1 MQITVTVAEAIVREV
16 VDRLEAYQE
25 SQTDVFT
32 VYRDLTDPDKTTPTN
47 YQVVVRASS
56 PTRLPAL
63 DRLANP
69 NVIAY
74 QMTVDC
80 YGQAVVTESD
90 TEAMEGH
97 ASQIA
102 AKIVKAVVTPAASW
116 YTMDGK
122 AINSVVGDVVIESN
136 GNAVA
141 VGRVSFVVTYR
152 HAENDPFTAA
162 A

>member
-1 MQITVTVAEAIVREV
+1 MPISVTVSEAIIREI
-16 VDRLEAYQE
+16 VDRLEAYE
-25 SQTDVFT
+25 ENGDTVFT
-32 VYRDLTDPDKTTPTN
+32 VYRELTDPDKTTPTN

-56 PTRLPAL
+56 PTRLPSL

-74 QMTVDC
+74 QLTVDC
-80 YGQAVVTESD
+80 YGQAVVAESD
-90 TEAMEGH
+90 TEPSEGH
-97 ASQIA
+97 ATEIA
-102 AKIVKAVVTPAASW
+102 GKIVKAVVTPVASW
-116 YTMDGK
+116 YTMDSN
-122 AINSVVGDVVIESN
+122 AINSVVGNVAVELN

-141 VGRVSFVVTYR
+141 VGKVSFVVTYR